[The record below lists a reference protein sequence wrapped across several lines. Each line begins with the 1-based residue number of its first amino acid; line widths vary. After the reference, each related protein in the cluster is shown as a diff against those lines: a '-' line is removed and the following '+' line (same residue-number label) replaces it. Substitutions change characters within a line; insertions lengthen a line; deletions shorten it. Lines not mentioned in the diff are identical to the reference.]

1 MGSTSDVDVVV
12 VGAGFS
18 GLYLL
23 HRLRKAGFTTRV
35 LESADDVGG
44 TWYWNRYPGA
54 RCDIPTIDYQFTWD
68 PDLDKEWTW
77 SEKYA
82 TQPEILKYAQFVA
95 TKHDLYSGIDFKTRV
110 ERAEWDES
118 AKRWRVSTST
128 GETISTQHYIMAT
141 GCLSVPK
148 DPDLPGTERFTGDV
162 HVTGRWPHEKVDFT
176 GKRVAVIGTG
186 SSGIQAIPLIAQEA
200 AQLTVFQRTPNFAFP
215 AKNGSPHIKR
225 ADDFTADTES
235 YRERARFSR
244 GGIPLEPSVIPTLSV
259 DEATRR
265 QMFEEAWEAGEL
277 FAMLGMFADQG
288 SNRQAN
294 EVVAEMLREKYRQ
307 RVNDPQTA
315 ELLSPR
321 NHPFGTKRPCLETN
335 YFETYNQPHVKLVD
349 LRATPITSITE
360 KGIEYG
366 GTEHEFDAIVY
377 ATGFDAMTG
386 AIVNVDITG
395 RNGVTLKKKWEYGP
409 VQYLGLMSVD
419 FPNYFMITGPG
430 SPSVLSNMMV
440 SIEQHVDWVTD
451 TLIDL
456 RDKGIDTI
464 EPTPTAED
472 GWVTHCADFMGISL
486 MNDANSWYVGANV
499 PGKPRVLLPYLG
511 GVDGYRRVCNE
522 VRETGYLGFTLSGA
536 SGTSTTDGIVRQL
549 QPDVQ
554 IVLEMM
560 AGLGIPPMESLSP
573 TDARLFSDAS
583 GAGRPSGPEVGEIS
597 DGTLPAA
604 DGSAVEYRLYRP
616 ASEGP
621 HPIVVYF
628 HGGGWVIGSHTSDDP
643 LCRDLC
649 KQSDALI
656 ISVNYRH
663 APEHPFPAAALDGY
677 AALTWVHDNATSLGG
692 DASRIVVA
700 GWSAGG
706 NVAAVTAQLA
716 RDNAGPALRGQVLLT
731 PVTDGSK
738 AYPSMSDNAEGYI
751 LTRAL
756 MDWFWNHYA
765 TPEQRSTP
773 LASPMLAPSL
783 AGLPPAVIVT
793 AQFDPLRD
801 EGLAYAEALRAAGV
815 SVEAHMARGHVHT
828 SISMVDLLPSGAPWR
843 TTLADGIRNF
853 LK

>member
-1 MGSTSDVDVVV
+1 MSGKSEVDVVV

-23 HRLRKAGFTTRV
+23 HRLRKAGFSTRV

-82 TQPEILKYAQFVA
+82 TQPEILAYAQFVA
-95 TKHDLYSGIDFKTRV
+95 KKHDLYSGIDFNTRV
-110 ERAEWDES
+110 EKAVWDDS
-118 AKRWRVSTST
+118 VKRWAINTST
-128 GETISTQHYIMAT
+128 GEKVSARHYIMAT

-148 DPDLPGTERFTGDV
+148 DPDVPGADRFTGDV
-162 HVTGRWPHEKVDFT
+162 YVTGRWPHEKVDFT

-215 AKNGSPHIKR
+215 AKNGSARIKR
-225 ADDFTADTES
+225 VDDFESDSKS

-244 GGIPLEPSVIPTLSV
+244 GGIPLEPSTIPTLSV

-265 QMFEEAWEAGEL
+265 RMFEEAWEAGEL
-277 FAMLGMFADQG
+277 FSMLGMFMDQG
-288 SNRQAN
+288 TDRAAN
-294 EVVAEMLREKYRQ
+294 EVVSEMLREKYRS
-307 RVNDPQTA
+307 RVNDPEVA

-335 YFETYNQPHVKLVD
+335 YFETYNKPHVKLVD

-366 GTEHEFDAIVY
+366 GSEHEFDAIVY

-386 AIVNVDITG
+386 AIVSVDITG

-409 VQYLGLMSVD
+409 TQYLGLMSVD

-451 TLIDL
+451 TLVDL
-456 RDKGIDTI
+456 RDRGIETI

-472 GWVTHCADFMGISL
+472 GWVAHCADFMGISL

-511 GVDGYRRVCNE
+511 GVDGYRRICNE
-522 VRETGYLGFTLSGA
+522 VREKNYLGFTLTGA
-536 SGTSTTDGIVRQL
+536 SRSNTTDGIVRQL

-554 IVLEMM
+554 MVIEMM
-560 AGLGIPPMESLSP
+560 AGLDLPTMESMSP
-573 TDARLFSDAS
+573 ADARMFSEATS
-583 GAGRPSGPEVGEIS
+583 ATRAPGPDVGEVI

-604 DGSAVEYRLYRP
+604 DGSAIEYRLYRP
-616 ASEGP
+616 ATPGP

-643 LCRDLC
+643 MCRDLC
-649 KQSDALI
+649 KQSNAI
-656 ISVNYRH
+656 FVSVNYRH

-677 AALTWVHDNATSLGG
+677 AALEWVHANASSLGG

-716 RDNAGPALRGQVLLT
+716 RDKGGPSLRGQMLLT

-738 AYPSMSDNAEGYI
+738 AHGSMSQNAEGYI

-756 MDWFWNHYA
+756 MDWFWNQYA
-765 TPEQRSTP
+765 TTDQRQDP
-773 LASPMLAPSL
+773 LASPLLADSL
-783 AGLPPAVIVT
+783 AGLPPAFIVT

-801 EGLAYAEALRAAGV
+801 EGLAYGEALRKAGV
-815 SVEAHMARGHVHT
+815 SATAEVARGHVHT
-828 SISMVDLLPSGAPWR
+828 SITMVDMLPSGASWR
-843 TTLADGIRNF
+843 AKMAEAIRNF
-853 LK
+853 LA